1 MAKWTEPRDALDV
14 SRVQQSIEHVEHEQ
28 RLHAVV
34 GKAFP
39 SFGERQ
45 IAKTARMPDEAAIL
59 SVVHGRRE
67 CCVRPGLA
75 SAGSQDRQLESEM
88 FRKKGLA
95 RFRDAARQASNVE
108 CSGLRKMRR
117 RFFDKMRQ
125 TGT

>member
-14 SRVQQSIEHVEHEQ
+14 SRVQQSINHVQHEE

-45 IAKTARMPDEAAIL
+45 IAKTARMPDEAAIV
-59 SVVHGRRE
+59 SVVHGRRD

-75 SAGSQDRQLESEM
+75 SAGSKDREPESEM
-88 FRKKGLA
+88 FRRKCSP
-95 RFRDAARQASNVE
+95 RVRDAAPQASNVE
-108 CSGLRKMRR
+108 RRGSRKMWL
-117 RFFDKMRQ
+117 RF
-125 TGT
+125 